1 MRYLKATIL
10 IGTVSAAIVL
20 VLYAT
25 GWLTKTLDPV
35 LVQGYGLALRKHF
48 STSDGMQL
56 FLIAVL
62 SFAAAWTTV
71 DITRPIL
78 KAIVALGAL
87 ILLLTGSMVLALHN
101 VFFNPVP
108 STFAVMTS
116 FIIGLGYA
124 RTESGSRKKLMERL
138 FGQRLSRGAFN
149 QLVNSDVPQDFPG
162 SLQEGTVLVVAVHNH
177 SELMELLTPENY
189 AAMTNLY
196 LRTASDYLVEVGG
209 YLDECGGESVRV
221 VFGAP
226 IPDDRHAAKACRAA
240 MDLAAR
246 LDDLNRECDATWQ
259 RRLDFRIGINSGE
272 MIAAAYG
279 GSRLGSFS
287 VAGPVVEFA
296 RRLCSA
302 CATYGCKILIGPE
315 TYEPAAET
323 LEVRPI
329 EVVKSA
335 GERRRVELYE
345 ILAPKH
351 GLSPER
357 ERSRNHYWT
366 GVLHYRERQWDKAI
380 EEFSKA
386 RISGIPDAVL
396 DYYIRRV
403 ERSRRGEE
411 EANKDQMLLFSAA

>member
-10 IGTVSAAIVL
+10 IGTFSAAVVL

-25 GWLTKTLDPV
+25 GWLTNTLD
-35 LVQGYGLALRKHF
+35 LVSLQAYKMKRPLVTQQGVHVA
-48 STSDGMQL
+48 
-56 FLIAVL
+56 LIAIL
-62 SFAAAWTTV
+62 AFAAAWTTV
-71 DITRPIL
+71 DITRPVL
-78 KAIVALGAL
+78 KAIVAMGAV
-87 ILLLTGSMVLALHN
+87 ILLFTGSMVFALYN
-101 VFFNPVP
+101 VYFSPFP
-108 STFAVMTS
+108 SIFAVLTS
-116 FIIGLGYA
+116 FLIGLVYG
-124 RTESGSRKKLMERL
+124 RTGSGSRKKVMERL

-149 QLVNSDVPQDFPG
+149 ELVNSNTPLDFPG
-162 SLQEGTVLVVAVHNH
+162 TLQEGTVLVVAVHNH

-226 IPDDRHAAKACRAA
+226 VPDDRHAAKACRAA
-240 MDLAAR
+240 LDLAAR

-302 CATYGCKILIGPE
+302 CATYGSKILIGPE

-329 EVVKSA
+329 EVVRST
-335 GERRRVELYE
+335 GDRRRIELYE
-345 ILAPKH
+345 ILAPKN

-386 RISGIPDAVL
+386 RITGIPDAVL

-411 EANKDQMLLFSAA
+411 EVNKDQMLLFSAAS